1 MECKLEGGAVVLF
14 TILTVKKL
22 SLKQLSNLPKVTG
35 RIADEQIIHHM
46 PLTS

>member
-1 MECKLEGGAVVLF
+1 MECKLEGGAVLLF
-14 TILTVKKL
+14 TILAVKKL

-35 RIADEQIIHHM
+35 RILDEQITQHM